1 MMSYFVVSISS
12 FMAAPPGPIIEPES
26 SLEIKN
32 LMEIKFLVICRADIL
47 ELMRGDNDDPLE
59 TFSLLSLEGLSN
71 FSFIFLLTNMFLLA
85 SGPLLWFPVS
95 ILFNAI
101 IESRDIFM
109 YSPILPM
116 WSEGPQMPRLTFVG
130 STATSLLHMSVELKD
145 GWVILT
151 ILSYYLS
158 SHHSSPST
166 K

>member
-47 ELMRGDNDDPLE
+47 ELTRGDNDDPLE

-71 FSFIFLLTNMFLLA
+71 FSFIFLLTNVFRLA

-116 WSEGPQMPRLTFVG
+116 
-130 STATSLLHMSVELKD
+130 
-145 GWVILT
+145 
-151 ILSYYLS
+151 
-158 SHHSSPST
+158 
-166 K
+166 